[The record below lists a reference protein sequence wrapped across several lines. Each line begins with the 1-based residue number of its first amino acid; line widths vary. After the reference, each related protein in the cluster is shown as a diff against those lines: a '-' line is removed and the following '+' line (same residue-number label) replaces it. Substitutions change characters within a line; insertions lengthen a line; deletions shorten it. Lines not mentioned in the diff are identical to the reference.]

1 MFNGWQLPGGSMKIE
16 YKLIIRKPNEKMEIL
31 EYNESRTDLEHKA
44 ELLSKENPDWEV
56 RVVRENYNVS

>member
-1 MFNGWQLPGGSMKIE
+1 MKIE

>member
-1 MFNGWQLPGGSMKIE
+1 MKIE
-16 YKLIIRKPNEKMEIL
+16 YKLIIRKPNKKMEIL
-31 EYNESRTDLEHKA
+31 EYNESRKDLEHKA